1 MCAPMRSTM
10 KYFVAV
16 AGNIGAGKSSLTGL
30 LAQKFGWEAFF
41 EPVEENPYLA
51 DFYTDMSRWGFH
63 SQVFFLAR
71 RLRQYRANA
80 ASFGLLDRPGSV
92 IQDRSVYED
101 AEIFAYNL
109 HRQGAMSARDWN
121 TYHDLYDAVTTLLP
135 PPNLVVYLQASVSTL
150 AQRIALRGR
159 ALEQTINP
167 DYLAQLNTLYEEWIA
182 GFNLC
187 PVLTV
192 ATDDLD
198 FAHEPAHLD
207 LIARR
212 ITDSLQG

>member
-1 MCAPMRSTM
+1 M

-16 AGNIGAGKSSLTGL
+16 AGNIGAGKSSLAGL
-30 LAQKFGWEAFF
+30 LAHKLGWEAFF

-51 DFYTDMSRWGFH
+51 DFYADMPRWGFQ

-71 RLRQYRANA
+71 RLRHYR
-80 ASFGLLDRPGSV
+80 GLLNHPGSV

-109 HRQGAMSARDWN
+109 YRQGYMSERDWN
-121 TYHDLYDAVTTLLP
+121 SYHDLYEAVMTLLP
-135 PPNLVVYLQASVSTL
+135 PPNLVVYLRTSVATL
-150 AQRIALRGR
+150 ANRIARRGR
-159 ALEQTINP
+159 ELEHNISP
-167 DYLAQLNTLYEEWIA
+167 DYLAQLNDMYEAWIA

-187 PVLTV
+187 PVLTI

-198 FAHEPAHLD
+198 FAHDSAHLD
-207 LIARR
+207 QIARR
-212 ITDSLQG
+212 ITDRLQGKEVITLKS

>member
-1 MCAPMRSTM
+1 M

-16 AGNIGAGKSSLTGL
+16 AGNIGAGKTSLVDL
-30 LAQKFGWEAFF
+30 LAHELGWQAFF

-51 DFYTDMSRWGFH
+51 DFYQNMPRWGFH

-71 RLRQYRANA
+71 RLQHYQ
-80 ASFGLLDRPGSV
+80 GLLAYSGSV

-101 AEIFAYNL
+101 AEIFACNL
-109 HRQGAMSARDWN
+109 YRQGFLSARDWH
-121 TYHDLYDAVTTLLP
+121 TYHDLYQAVMSLLP
-135 PPNLVVYLQASVSTL
+135 PPNLVVYLQTSVPSL
-150 AQRIALRGR
+150 IRRIEQRGR
-159 ALEQTINP
+159 VLERRIDP
-167 DYLAQLNTLYEEWIA
+167 AYLTQLNALYEEWIA

-198 FAHEPAHLD
+198 FAHNPAHMAQ
-207 LIARR
+207 IARR
-212 ITDSLQG
+212 ITDRLQGREVLTLS

>member
-1 MCAPMRSTM
+1 M

-16 AGNIGAGKSSLTGL
+16 AGNIGAGKTSLAAL
-30 LAQKFGWEAFF
+30 LAQKLGWEAFF

-51 DFYTDMSRWGFH
+51 DFYQDMRRWGFN

-71 RLRQYRANA
+71 RLRQYR
-80 ASFGLLDRPGSV
+80 GLLDRPGSI

-101 AEIFAYNL
+101 AEIFACNL
-109 HRQGAMSARDWN
+109 YRQGYMSERDWN
-121 TYHDLYDAVTTLLP
+121 SYHDLYEAVTTLLP
-135 PPNLVVYLQASVSTL
+135 PPNLVVYLQASVPTL
-150 AQRIALRGR
+150 LQRINTRGR
-159 ALEQTINP
+159 GVEHDIGEA
-167 DYLAQLNTLYEEWIA
+167 YLAQLNELYEEWIT

-198 FAHEPAHLD
+198 FAHDAEHLD
-207 LIARR
+207 QIARR
-212 ITDSLQG
+212 IMDRLQGKETITLV